1 VSSAPNPDTAGQLH
15 AAVDAFARTL
25 HDYVDMAVGVVGES
39 ADATQA
45 AADPR
50 LDAADWQV
58 ALAGGRLD
66 DALRAQLGVGAP
78 LSMAWEPGD
87 VEGSLP
93 GEDDAPPDWEDFFL
107 HVVVGTGPGT
117 SPESLDHVL
126 PHLDEAGARLVQA
139 LLEAG
144 YVVPSFDTSRGLDA
158 FEDDEEDE

>member
-1 VSSAPNPDTAGQLH
+1 VSEPASETARQLH
-15 AAVDAFARTL
+15 AAVDAFTSVL
-25 HDYVDMAVGVVGES
+25 HDYVDMAAGVVGES
-39 ADATQA
+39 FNGALA

-66 DALRAQLGVGAP
+66 DALRARLGVGAP
-78 LSMAWEPGD
+78 LSMAWEPDD
-87 VEGSLP
+87 VEGSGS

-126 PHLDEAGARLVQA
+126 QQLDDAGAQFVQL

-144 YVVPSFDTSRGLDA
+144 YVVPSFDTSRGHDA